1 MENGLLGFL
10 PNVPPVAQAILSL
23 GCVGE
28 RSSGKQPVRH
38 QEAQKLLPTRLGCVW
53 RTSDEMIFT
62 FLSFSPNQSRSVLPG
77 WEVPPRA
84 PPLGWQSTVLFQLR
98 ISSGSSLE
106 PTFTFL
112 SSLP

>member
-1 MENGLLGFL
+1 MENGLLGFS

-38 QEAQKLLPTRLGCVW
+38 QEAQKLLLTHLGCFW

-62 FLSFSPNQSRSVLPG
+62 FLSFSPNARSRLVLPG
-77 WEVPPRA
+77 WEVPVPPRWDGRA
-84 PPLGWQSTVLFQLR
+84 LFCSSRGYPQEVL
-98 ISSGSSLE
+98 
-106 PTFTFL
+106 
-112 SSLP
+112 